1 MGGPALRPMLGEVR
15 RFLAQT
21 GRALHVIEAPLRQTS
36 GADSAHA
43 RPGAVSFI
51 HRFGASLNRHVHFH
65 CCVIDGVFEPVADTS
80 GISEA
85 VRFRPATA
93 LTPKAI
99 AAIAE
104 QVRLGVLRWFA
115 RPALVDPDDVR
126 AMLTWENSGFSLDA
140 SVRVAAQDRA
150 GLERLLRYCARPPF
164 ALERLV
170 LLDEERVVY
179 LLPKPQRDGT
189 TALTLTPL
197 ELIDHLAAQLVHRLA
212 TAQAAPP
219 SLPLTC
225 PNCGADRR
233 IIAFVTD
240 AAPVERILTHSG
252 EPPRPP
258 PSPLPVDRPTGS
270 RRPSRPRTG
279 TSSPNQTP
287 VWRLTNGSSGN
298 RRRLSWTAPA
308 PISLP

>member
-1 MGGPALRPMLGEVR
+1 MISGRWAARGCSLWGCNRP
-15 RFLAQT
+15 LA
-21 GRALHVIEAPLRQTS
+21 ALRQTS
-36 GADSAHA
+36 DSAHA
-43 RPGAVSFI
+43 RLGAVSFI

-115 RPALVDPDDVR
+115 RPVLIDPDDVR

-150 GLERLLRYCARPPF
+150 GLERLLRSCARPPF
-164 ALERLV
+164 ALERPS
-170 LLDEERVVY
+170 RS
-179 LLPKPQRDGT
+179 PART
-189 TALTLTPL
+189 
-197 ELIDHLAAQLVHRLA
+197 
-212 TAQAAPP
+212 AAPTGASSP
-219 SLPLTC
+219 SSPVSLP
-225 PNCGADRR
+225 
-233 IIAFVTD
+233 
-240 AAPVERILTHSG
+240 
-252 EPPRPP
+252 
-258 PSPLPVDRPTGS
+258 
-270 RRPSRPRTG
+270 
-279 TSSPNQTP
+279 
-287 VWRLTNGSSGN
+287 SSGF
-298 RRRLSWTAPA
+298 SPTAASRHARPA

>member
-1 MGGPALRPMLGEVR
+1 M
-15 RFLAQT
+15 
-21 GRALHVIEAPLRQTS
+21 
-36 GADSAHA
+36 
-43 RPGAVSFI
+43 
-51 HRFGASLNRHVHFH
+51 
-65 CCVIDGVFEPVADTS
+65 
-80 GISEA
+80 
-85 VRFRPATA
+85 
-93 LTPKAI
+93 
-99 AAIAE
+99 
-104 QVRLGVLRWFA
+104 
-115 RPALVDPDDVR
+115 
-126 AMLTWENSGFSLDA
+126 
-140 SVRVAAQDRA
+140 
-150 GLERLLRYCARPPF
+150 
-164 ALERLV
+164 

-219 SLPLTC
+219 SLPWRARPNSPLRAAAIVYGRDATEDPNVPAEVASPPAAPAPNARSPARYLWAMRLARLFESLPLTC
-225 PNCGADRR
+225 PNCGTDRR

-287 VWRLTNGSSGN
+287 VWRLTNVSSGN